1 MEMCIDDM
9 IRLQKALVAKLAS
22 PAIEGEER
30 KQAARELELI
40 TKAIEAYMKIANEEE
55 KNRIEADKVDA
66 DIRKSE
72 LEAETKRQD
81 QKNSLIGNIFRG
93 ACQLGSSV
101 IGAAATIFTVVRIVG
116 AEEDDRLVL
125 SKALPFIPKFGFKG

>member
-1 MEMCIDDM
+1 MEMNIDDM
-9 IRLQKALVAKLAS
+9 IELQRRLVAKLAS

-66 DIRKSE
+66 EIRKSE
-72 LEAETKRQD
+72 LEAEVKRQD
-81 QKNSLIGNIFRG
+81 QKNSLIGNIVRG
-93 ACQLGSSV
+93 GCQVGSSA
-101 IGAAATIFTVVRIVG
+101 IGAAATIYTVVRIVG
-116 AEEDDRLVL
+116 AEEKDELVM
-125 SKALPFIPKFGFKG
+125 SKALSFIPKLIKG